1 MEIDTEGS
9 RLGLVVS
16 KEIVELREGKIEFKS
31 DGRNK
36 GSTFLIILPI

>member
-9 RLGLVVS
+9 GLGLFVS
-16 KEIVELREGKIEFKS
+16 KEIIELPGGKIEFKS

-36 GSTFLIILPI
+36 GSTFLIKLPI